1 MGRLKRLPQS
11 MGLDLGAITAPV
23 SLRHRLAETRCP
35 GTTPIS
41 RTTTGPPL
49 TNGYV
54 ACSLI
59 RPCRWRKNGT
69 AIYDPAQQEHRASM
83 VAPRRAGTPDRYVA
97 QPPVTANQTPTPAGP
112 VTKMIGA
119 MQGLGRLT
127 MAVILEFPAASALKL
142 SVLMLVIAAEPS
154 APMLWQL
161 TMARKSGN
169 GFVPR
174 SAAGTDGWSAR
185 TSPCTFTSR

>member
-1 MGRLKRLPQS
+1 
-11 MGLDLGAITAPV
+11 MGLDLGAIPARV
-23 SLRHRLAETRCP
+23 SLRHRRAETRCP
-35 GTTPIS
+35 GTTPIW

-69 AIYDPAQQEHRASM
+69 AIYDPARQEHRAPM
-83 VAPRRAGTPDRYVA
+83 VTPRRAGTPVRYVA

-112 VTKMIGA
+112 VTKMIGT
-119 MQGLGRLT
+119 MQGWGRLT
-127 MAVILEFPAASALKL
+127 MALILEFPAASALKL
-142 SVLMLVIAAEPS
+142 SVLMLVIAAGPS

-161 TMARKSGN
+161 TMARKSGH
-169 GFVPR
+169 GFVPP
-174 SAAGTDGWSAR
+174 SAAGTDGWSSR
-185 TSPCTFTSR
+185 SSPCTFTSR

>member
-1 MGRLKRLPQS
+1 MGRLKLFPQS
-11 MGLDLGAITAPV
+11 RGWDLGASTAPV
-23 SLRHRLAETRCP
+23 SLWHRLADPGCP
-35 GTTPIS
+35 RTTQIG
-41 RTTTGPPL
+41 RKTTGPPL

-69 AIYDPAQQEHRASM
+69 AIYDPARQEHRAPM
-83 VAPRRAGTPDRYVA
+83 VTPRRAGTPVRYVA

-119 MQGLGRLT
+119 MQGWGRLT
-127 MAVILEFPAASALKL
+127 MALILEFPAASALKL